1 MYTMNDPVIEASSGL
16 KIAPFN
22 IGYPKLAEQAKAA
35 ELNPQENKWELVFDF
50 SEGSTSNFEV
60 IPPSQWKTEMI
71 TLPGV
76 DSPPELVFDYPKRYG
91 GTLSDDPPTSSAEN
105 GAFDIKRGKSA
116 AE

>member
-22 IGYPKLAEQAKAA
+22 IGYPMLAEQAKAA

-76 DSPPELVFDYPKRYG
+76 DAPPELVFDYPKRYG
-91 GTLSDDPPTSSAEN
+91 GTMSDELPESSAEHN
-105 GAFDIKRGKSA
+105 SFGITTG
-116 AE
+116 